1 MQRSSE
7 TPEGDMS
14 EDGGLSEGTA
24 GVLQGLVAD
33 GVITGFELSGGGG
46 DMASLSVCAPPGSDA
61 LETEA
66 AVKAAIRKPW
76 RVTVVPT
83 GGA

>member
-1 MQRSSE
+1 MQRSSQ
-7 TPEGDMS
+7 TTGDDMS
-14 EDGGLSEGTA
+14 EDTA

-33 GVITGFELSGGGG
+33 GVITAFELSGGGE
-46 DMASLSVCAPPGSDA
+46 MASLSVSAPPGGDP

-76 RVTVVPT
+76 RVSVVPSS
-83 GGA
+83 

>member
-1 MQRSSE
+1 MQRSSQTSE
-7 TPEGDMS
+7 DDMS
-14 EDGGLSEGTA
+14 ENTA

-33 GVITGFELSGGGG
+33 GVITAFELSGGTG
-46 DMASLSVCAPPGSDA
+46 DTASLSVCAPAGGDP

>member
-1 MQRSSE
+1 MQRSSQTSE
-7 TPEGDMS
+7 DDMS
-14 EDGGLSEGTA
+14 EDTA

-33 GVITGFELSGGGG
+33 GVITGFELSGGG
-46 DMASLSVCAPPGSDA
+46 DVASLSVCAPAGSDA

-76 RVTVVPT
+76 RVAVVPT